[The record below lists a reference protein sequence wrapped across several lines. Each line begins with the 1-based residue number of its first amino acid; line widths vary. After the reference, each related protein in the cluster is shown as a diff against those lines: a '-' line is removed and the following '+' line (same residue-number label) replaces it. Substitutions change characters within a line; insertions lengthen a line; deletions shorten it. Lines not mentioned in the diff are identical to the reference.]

1 MDKTKELFAVYVN
14 AAADLAE
21 NVKRNIK
28 YDDAILD
35 DGTVLALNNFIKAAQ
50 AIKYLTDELNK
61 DKVSIN

>member
-1 MDKTKELFAVYVN
+1 MDKTKELFTVYIN
-14 AAADLAE
+14 TAADLAE

-28 YDDAILD
+28 DDAMID
-35 DGTVLALNNFIKAAQ
+35 DATVLALNNFIKAAQ